1 MRLNH
6 DCVRAVLLFLEENL
20 GYTRGMDF
28 EEIKL
33 NGFTADDVIYSLIKL
48 KQANYISGDVI
59 IDPDLEDVEG
69 CVTGITWEG
78 HKFLDTVRDN
88 KVWGKTKTVLSKV
101 SSASIS
107 FVSSVASQ
115 VLATLISQYM
125 GLNQPLSSS

>member
-33 NGFTADDVIYSLIKL
+33 NGFTDDDVIYSLIKL

-59 IDPDLEDVEG
+59 IEPDLEDVDG

-78 HKFLDTVRDN
+78 HNFLTQSGITRF
-88 KVWGKTKTVLSKV
+88 G
-101 SSASIS
+101 
-107 FVSSVASQ
+107 
-115 VLATLISQYM
+115 
-125 GLNQPLSSS
+125 